1 MNGIKRRF
9 IYRHNLAGKGGQ
21 TSCTDGESL
30 TLGRASH
37 RWIYRLAKVCGPH
50 RSTAFRTASS
60 VTESL
65 GKDPNGSTTSQ
76 RQISVKPVAPQKTP
90 TNKAKHRCGSV
101 NSLGFPRFLFSF
113 SGLGGKRIRMCSS
126 NQPTRALCD
135 ESKPLV
141 LAE

>member
-1 MNGIKRRF
+1 MASSVDSSIAIISRAKVAKPVV
-9 IYRHNLAGKGGQ
+9 LW
-21 TSCTDGESL
+21 ESL

-76 RQISVKPVAPQKTP
+76 QKTIG
-90 TNKAKHRCGSV
+90 KAGSSAKDTDKQGQAQV
-101 NSLGFPRFLFSF
+101 W
-113 SGLGGKRIRMCSS
+113 KR
-126 NQPTRALCD
+126 Q
-135 ESKPLV
+135 
-141 LAE
+141 LAW